1 MSLPAKHLLQEQSTP
16 VTVCPDDTLTHA
28 LILMIKNEFSQL
40 PVVDEDERPIGIV
53 TTDSITRA
61 LLNLGTKVKDLH
73 VIDAV
78 VKAPTFPVDEDLLYL
93 LDFLLKSSAVLIVD
107 GNRKLIGIITDY
119 DTTQYFRGRAED
131 IVLVED
137 IESTL
142 KSHIKS
148 AYGSIEEE
156 TIALQEAVDSL
167 GNSWDGMRKKS
178 FASLKHLCKNEN
190 INPEQSTIDS
200 IVDKHFPTDKEKR
213 YFDDLTLA
221 EYIQLAM
228 QEKAWKK
235 IKSVFRVPREA
246 WFEMMESVRETRN
259 KLVHF
264 RGDISSIERDQL
276 RFCADWY
283 KSHQPA
289 PISVDIENVLEKQRD
304 IIGDNACEAET
315 EEPVS
320 DTETSNTIDNKYAPL
335 VEYLLSSD
343 KHPIRNMTFRD
354 VEKIINNALPKA
366 AREHTTWWMGSSD
379 VQSPLQQLLPEKW
392 RVLWVNLSKEKV
404 ILAKKKVL
412 KVAAVAAG

>member
-16 VTVCPDDTLTHA
+16 VTVCTDDTLTHA
-28 LILMIKNEFSQL
+28 LTLMIKNDFSQL
-40 PVVDEDERPIGIV
+40 PVVDEEEKPIGIV
-53 TTDSITRA
+53 TTDSIARA

-148 AYGSIEEE
+148 VYGAVEEE
-156 TIALQEAVDSL
+156 TAALQEAVDSL

-264 RGDISSIERDQL
+264 RGDISPIERDQL

-283 KSHQPA
+283 KSHQPI
-289 PISVDIENVLEKQRD
+289 PTSVDAETGFEKKCD
-304 IIGDNACEAET
+304 GIGDDACDIEESVNGAEA
-315 EEPVS
+315 
-320 DTETSNTIDNKYAPL
+320 SNTIDNKYAPL

-379 VQSPLQQLLPEKW
+379 ALSPLQQILPESW

-404 ILAKKKVL
+404 ILAKRKIL
-412 KVAAVAAG
+412 KVTAAVSE